1 MEWHRL
7 HYMLLIHLKEPVH
20 LSLFFFWKG
29 TILFAFDSLKSTD
42 SLESFILE
50 LDYTDAVY
58 FFIHL
63 KQLVH

>member
-20 LSLFFFWKG
+20 LSHFFFWKG
-29 TILFAFDSLKSTD
+29 TILFAYDSLKITD

-50 LDYTDAVY
+50 LDYTDAV
-58 FFIHL
+58 
-63 KQLVH
+63 